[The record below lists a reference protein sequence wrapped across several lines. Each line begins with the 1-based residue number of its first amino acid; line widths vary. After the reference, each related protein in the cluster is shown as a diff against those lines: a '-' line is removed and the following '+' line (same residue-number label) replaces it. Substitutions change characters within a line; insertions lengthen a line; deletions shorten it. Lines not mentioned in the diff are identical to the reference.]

1 MKKLILT
8 AAVVL
13 AAASMYGH
21 RAPKYQ
27 PVPVDTAVRVGKLPN
42 GLTYYIRHNDL
53 PKERANFYIAQRVG
67 SILEEENQRGLA
79 HFLEHMAFAGTKN
92 FPDGKLTGY
101 LEQNGIKFGANL
113 NAYTS
118 VDETV
123 YNITDVPTVKP
134 GLVDSCLLIL
144 HDWSG
149 FILLEDDA
157 IDRERKVIHEEWRT
171 RSNATLRMYD
181 SLLPKLYPNGN
192 RYASRMPIGLMEV
205 VDNFP
210 YEVLRNYY
218 RKWYRPDL
226 QAIVVVGDIDVDS
239 VEARIKT
246 MWQDIPRHKRAAE
259 RKYFPVEDN
268 AEPIAAI
275 ATDPEATSSSLA
287 VFYKHDKL
295 TPERMKTTEAL
306 DNDYI
311 QSTFSIMLNARLAEL
326 TQQADPP
333 YLYAGFGDDDYFLA
347 KTKGAYQ
354 LYVAFR
360 DDAWQRTLDA
370 GIGELKRARE
380 YGFTAPEYQRAQAK
394 LASYFENK
402 YNERNKVKND
412 TYVQECLDN
421 FLENEPLAS
430 AEYLYHYYLKRA
442 PEITLDSINDIF
454 RTMFP
459 DHNIALMMMA
469 PSKDSLNFPT
479 EKEFVSAY
487 RKAYEAPVTPYE
499 EKLDEGG
506 FLDREPQAG
515 TVVSEQTDPVF
526 GTTVWTL
533 SNGARVVFKPTDF
546 KSDEILFEA
555 ISLGGTSAYG
565 DGDSLYMNFPT
576 GTALVGGLGKFRPT
590 DLQKKL
596 AGKRISYQPYIG
608 STSEGVS
615 GSCSPKDFSELM
627 QLTHLLFTEPREDT
641 VLFSAWKNQT
651 RTVLA
656 NQEANPS
663 ITMQD
668 TLNRAIYGNNPRYR
682 RLTPQ
687 RLDGYSYDR
696 ILELYRQ
703 RFANAADFTFIFV
716 GNVDPQSIRPDIE
729 RYIASLPGSAQ
740 KETARHIEFIVP
752 GNRESRFDKEVSTP
766 KATVVVTISGD
777 ERYSLKDQL
786 EMTFLK
792 QIMDIVYVETIRA
805 EEGGTYGVSTQASL
819 LREPYN
825 RYAFTISFDTSNE
838 KSEALADR
846 ALAELKKVGDE
857 GPTAAAFDKVKEFL
871 QKSYAQ
877 SIKENGYWLGQLTS
891 FYRYG
896 TDSHTE
902 YLKTLNAIT
911 PEDIARLAKKIS
923 DSPNRVE
930 VVMNGIAKQ
939 E

>member
-53 PKERANFYIAQRVG
+53 PKERALLHRPAGRIDSRRGESTRTGALPRTHGFRG
-67 SILEEENQRGLA
+67 NQ
-79 HFLEHMAFAGTKN
+79 N

-347 KTKGAYQ
+347 KTKGRLSA
-354 LYVAFR
+354 LRGLPGRRLAAGARRR
-360 DDAWQRTLDA
+360 DRRTETGPRIRLH
-370 GIGELKRARE
+370 R
-380 YGFTAPEYQRAQAK
+380 TEYQRAQAK
-394 LASYFENK
+394 LG
-402 YNERNKVKND
+402 
-412 TYVQECLDN
+412 Q
-421 FLENEPLAS
+421 
-430 AEYLYHYYLKRA
+430 
-442 PEITLDSINDIF
+442 
-454 RTMFP
+454 
-459 DHNIALMMMA
+459 
-469 PSKDSLNFPT
+469 
-479 EKEFVSAY
+479 
-487 RKAYEAPVTPYE
+487 
-499 EKLDEGG
+499 
-506 FLDREPQAG
+506 
-515 TVVSEQTDPVF
+515 
-526 GTTVWTL
+526 
-533 SNGARVVFKPTDF
+533 
-546 KSDEILFEA
+546 
-555 ISLGGTSAYG
+555 
-565 DGDSLYMNFPT
+565 
-576 GTALVGGLGKFRPT
+576 
-590 DLQKKL
+590 
-596 AGKRISYQPYIG
+596 
-608 STSEGVS
+608 
-615 GSCSPKDFSELM
+615 
-627 QLTHLLFTEPREDT
+627 
-641 VLFSAWKNQT
+641 
-651 RTVLA
+651 
-656 NQEANPS
+656 
-663 ITMQD
+663 
-668 TLNRAIYGNNPRYR
+668 
-682 RLTPQ
+682 
-687 RLDGYSYDR
+687 
-696 ILELYRQ
+696 
-703 RFANAADFTFIFV
+703 
-716 GNVDPQSIRPDIE
+716 
-729 RYIASLPGSAQ
+729 
-740 KETARHIEFIVP
+740 
-752 GNRESRFDKEVSTP
+752 
-766 KATVVVTISGD
+766 
-777 ERYSLKDQL
+777 
-786 EMTFLK
+786 
-792 QIMDIVYVETIRA
+792 
-805 EEGGTYGVSTQASL
+805 L
-819 LREPYN
+819 LRE
-825 RYAFTISFDTSNE
+825 
-838 KSEALADR
+838 
-846 ALAELKKVGDE
+846 
-857 GPTAAAFDKVKEFL
+857 
-871 QKSYAQ
+871 
-877 SIKENGYWLGQLTS
+877 
-891 FYRYG
+891 
-896 TDSHTE
+896 
-902 YLKTLNAIT
+902 
-911 PEDIARLAKKIS
+911 
-923 DSPNRVE
+923 
-930 VVMNGIAKQ
+930 
-939 E
+939 

>member
-360 DDAWQRTLDA
+360 DDAWQRALDA

-402 YNERNKVKND
+402 HNERNTVKND

-421 FLENEPLAS
+421 FLENA
-430 AEYLYHYYLKRA
+430 
-442 PEITLDSINDIF
+442 
-454 RTMFP
+454 
-459 DHNIALMMMA
+459 
-469 PSKDSLNFPT
+469 
-479 EKEFVSAY
+479 V
-487 RKAYEAPVTPYE
+487 
-499 EKLDEGG
+499 
-506 FLDREPQAG
+506 AG
-515 TVVSEQTDPVF
+515 
-526 GTTVWTL
+526 
-533 SNGARVVFKPTDF
+533 NG
-546 KSDEILFEA
+546 
-555 ISLGGTSAYG
+555 
-565 DGDSLYMNFPT
+565 
-576 GTALVGGLGKFRPT
+576 
-590 DLQKKL
+590 
-596 AGKRISYQPYIG
+596 
-608 STSEGVS
+608 
-615 GSCSPKDFSELM
+615 
-627 QLTHLLFTEPREDT
+627 
-641 VLFSAWKNQT
+641 
-651 RTVLA
+651 
-656 NQEANPS
+656 
-663 ITMQD
+663 
-668 TLNRAIYGNNPRYR
+668 
-682 RLTPQ
+682 
-687 RLDGYSYDR
+687 
-696 ILELYRQ
+696 
-703 RFANAADFTFIFV
+703 
-716 GNVDPQSIRPDIE
+716 
-729 RYIASLPGSAQ
+729 
-740 KETARHIEFIVP
+740 
-752 GNRESRFDKEVSTP
+752 
-766 KATVVVTISGD
+766 
-777 ERYSLKDQL
+777 
-786 EMTFLK
+786 
-792 QIMDIVYVETIRA
+792 
-805 EEGGTYGVSTQASL
+805 
-819 LREPYN
+819 
-825 RYAFTISFDTSNE
+825 
-838 KSEALADR
+838 
-846 ALAELKKVGDE
+846 
-857 GPTAAAFDKVKEFL
+857 
-871 QKSYAQ
+871 
-877 SIKENGYWLGQLTS
+877 
-891 FYRYG
+891 
-896 TDSHTE
+896 
-902 YLKTLNAIT
+902 
-911 PEDIARLAKKIS
+911 
-923 DSPNRVE
+923 
-930 VVMNGIAKQ
+930 
-939 E
+939 

>member
-1 MKKLILT
+1 M
-8 AAVVL
+8 
-13 AAASMYGH
+13 
-21 RAPKYQ
+21 
-27 PVPVDTAVRVGKLPN
+27 
-42 GLTYYIRHNDL
+42 
-53 PKERANFYIAQRVG
+53 
-67 SILEEENQRGLA
+67 
-79 HFLEHMAFAGTKN
+79 
-92 FPDGKLTGY
+92 
-101 LEQNGIKFGANL
+101 
-113 NAYTS
+113 
-118 VDETV
+118 
-123 YNITDVPTVKP
+123 
-134 GLVDSCLLIL
+134 
-144 HDWSG
+144 
-149 FILLEDDA
+149 
-157 IDRERKVIHEEWRT
+157 
-171 RSNATLRMYD
+171 
-181 SLLPKLYPNGN
+181 
-192 RYASRMPIGLMEV
+192 
-205 VDNFP
+205 
-210 YEVLRNYY
+210 
-218 RKWYRPDL
+218 
-226 QAIVVVGDIDVDS
+226 
-239 VEARIKT
+239 
-246 MWQDIPRHKRAAE
+246 
-259 RKYFPVEDN
+259 
-268 AEPIAAI
+268 
-275 ATDPEATSSSLA
+275 
-287 VFYKHDKL
+287 
-295 TPERMKTTEAL
+295 
-306 DNDYI
+306 
-311 QSTFSIMLNARLAEL
+311 
-326 TQQADPP
+326 
-333 YLYAGFGDDDYFLA
+333 
-347 KTKGAYQ
+347 
-354 LYVAFR
+354 
-360 DDAWQRTLDA
+360 
-370 GIGELKRARE
+370 
-380 YGFTAPEYQRAQAK
+380 
-394 LASYFENK
+394 
-402 YNERNKVKND
+402 
-412 TYVQECLDN
+412 QECLDN

-716 GNVDPQSIRPDIE
+716 GNVDPQSYVPTRTVYRLAAGFSAE
-729 RYIASLPGSAQ
+729 RNGSAHRIHRAGKPRIPLRQ
-740 KETARHIEFIVP
+740 RSIHTESDGRRHDQRRRTLFVERPTRNDLSQTDHGHRLCRNDPRRGGRYLWGQHAGFAAARTVQPVCVHDQFRYEQ
-752 GNRESRFDKEVSTP
+752 RE
-766 KATVVVTISGD
+766 IG
-777 ERYSLKDQL
+777 
-786 EMTFLK
+786 
-792 QIMDIVYVETIRA
+792 
-805 EEGGTYGVSTQASL
+805 
-819 LREPYN
+819 
-825 RYAFTISFDTSNE
+825 SFG
-838 KSEALADR
+838 R
-846 ALAELKKVGDE
+846 PALAELKKVGDE